1 MLKAIIS
8 ENLDERFLRYY
19 IGADWILLSLMVA
32 VATLVSSSSM
42 AIGILIGGVIVNLN
56 SMGLK
61 RDCKRMLYYHSMVIY
76 YIGLAVRLGL
86 VVLAVLL
93 ALLLFPE
100 VFSPIG
106 LFIGLSVGIINF
118 YIWVLAM
125 VIHRVCAKEEA
136 V

>member
-8 ENLDERFLRYY
+8 GNLDERSLRYY
-19 IGADWILLSLMVA
+19 IAANWVLLGLMVA
-32 VATLVSSSSM
+32 VATVVSSSNM
-42 AIGILIGGVIVNLN
+42 AMGILLGGVIINLN

-61 RDCKRMLYYHSMVIY
+61 RDCRRMLHYHSMAVY
-76 YIGLAVRLGL
+76 YVGLAVRLGL
-86 VVLAVLL
+86 VLLTVLL

-100 VFSPIG
+100 NFSPMG
-106 LFIGLSVGIINF
+106 LFVGFSVGIINF

-125 VIHRVCAKEEA
+125 VIHRVCAKEA